1 MVPVI
6 APNTISEYLRL
17 FSKSKQRCIY
27 KDDAI
32 LINSFGIQ
40 IEFFSRI
47 NRNMISDTKHG
58 FLNNANIIGTM
69 IIKHTYTLL
78 HQTLLF
84 IFSLVLASG
93 NSFQYHCLP
102 FLHKIHI

>member
-17 FSKSKQRCIY
+17 FSKCKQRCNF

-40 IEFFSRI
+40 IEVFSSI
-47 NRNMISDTKHG
+47 DFGEHG
-58 FLNNANIIGTM
+58 FLNNDNIIENM
-69 IIKHTYTLL
+69 IINHTYNFIILAPIVYL
-78 HQTLLF
+78 VILF
-84 IFSLVLASG
+84 AIASG
-93 NSFQYHCLP
+93 NSFLSLSSIFTQN
-102 FLHKIHI
+102 IH